1 MSTPQEI
8 ADGWAKHFETL
19 SDRHECSFDREFK
32 CHISREMQN
41 INESLSDESSLDECP
56 IITTEEMQAAA
67 RLAHRGK
74 AAVEDGE
81 LMNIPCLAGNF
92 YINYWQSYLML
103 SYSFPLR
110 Q

>member
-1 MSTPQEI
+1 MLSLGEI
-8 ADGWAKHFETL
+8 VILLTKCINLL
-19 SDRHECSFDREFK
+19 S
-32 CHISREMQN
+32 
-41 INESLSDESSLDECP
+41 ECP
-56 IITTEEMQAAA
+56 IITTEEVQAAA

-81 LMNIPCLAGNF
+81 LMKISCLAGNF

-103 SYSFPLR
+103 SYSFLSR